1 MAAAKERKVAT
12 PAGEIVIDRLD
23 PAQWVTV
30 PNTNGF
36 RIYKFW
42 EHPKTGASICLC
54 DVPKGGT
61 IPIRHRHASNQFMY
75 CIEGTYEY
83 LEPGLVLKPGTFY
96 MNPKGNPHGPTIA
109 RTRCLLLE
117 IYDGP
122 HYFERPSFHTKD
134 TVGRIAGK
142 KAAKKKA
149 VAKKAAG
156 KKTARK
162 TTPGRKTATKAAKS
176 GARKAV
182 KRRG

>member
-1 MAAAKERKVAT
+1 MAAARGKGKVAT
-12 PAGEIVIDRLD
+12 PVGEIVIDRLD

-54 DVPKGGT
+54 DVPKGGK

-142 KAAKKKA
+142 KATKQAAKKP
-149 VAKKAAG
+149 AKKPAKPAAKRSATG
-156 KKTARK
+156 ARSAARK
-162 TTPGRKTATKAAKS
+162 RPTKR
-176 GARKAV
+176 AR
-182 KRRG
+182 